1 MSYLHRPG
9 LTFSGT
15 FEANVATGNNSPDF
29 YTNPPTAPAPSGL
42 NWNFMGG
49 SEFRLRGC
57 AVGSVVDDE
66 EIAADDPIRTAVV
79 TDAIDRVAAK
89 IVDLDPQWQSASE
102 LYGLRVRVVAEGV
115 ELLAGEFE
123 PAGFRDVGGVP
134 DATGRVRDPHA
145 RYVSVLG
152 DLTWAPTGTSGFLD
166 RLRAATDEELLA
178 IRLTTHT
185 FDFRALTGRIE
196 GAVGP
201 YRRGEPRRFIAG
213 RHFRPQQGGLPLN
226 DFDGVVSGDRLTVDL
241 SNSLAIDAQQ
251 AGLTTE
257 IRVGLLTQPDA
268 VAGAVV
274 SEGQNVIMLGG
285 PVPYQDDDW
294 LHTTGGLV
302 TVELPAGATA
312 EVEGR
317 RLIEQRPLALLRGTA
332 QRRVA
337 IRETPDG
344 LLVRADN
351 ETCRLEPGQPF
362 STPIGVTRYGIPQV
376 GSQVEAS
383 IADPNDDPPI
393 NTPRELLRL
402 SDVAPTDAEGWTVL
416 RIDGD
421 ERGATSPRPNLD
433 GQLYQVI
440 FAVGDE
446 GDLLVVHLYDRYL
459 PPVEPT
465 WEGHVR
471 DLLKPYAEQ
480 YAVMKQRVFDIGD
493 YAVIKNRGEILRF
506 ALSREV
512 ADPNYMPVTR
522 DLSAGKRDTILAWLA
537 LPDLPEGPPATPT
550 PTPQPS
556 PALTAAAD
564 PSDDP
569 DAVPAAFVG
578 KLRAAR
584 RRAEVLG
591 REERPS

>member
-9 LTFSGT
+9 LTFSGA

-29 YTNPPTAPAPSGL
+29 YTNPPTPPPPSGL

-49 SEFRLRGC
+49 SEFRLRNC

-66 EIAADDPIRTAVV
+66 EIAADDAIRTAIV

-102 LYGLRVRVVAEGV
+102 LYGLRVRVVADDV

-123 PAGFRDVGGVP
+123 PAGFRDIGGVP

-152 DLTWAPTGTSGFLD
+152 NLTWAPPGTSGFLD
-166 RLRAATDEELLA
+166 RLRAATKEDLLA

-185 FDFRALTGRIE
+185 FDFTALTGRIE

-201 YRRGEPRRFIAG
+201 YRRAEPRRFIAG
-213 RHFRPQQGGLPLN
+213 RHCRPRQGGLPLN

-241 SNSLAIDAQQ
+241 SNSLAIDAKQ
-251 AGLTTE
+251 AALSTE
-257 IRVGLLTQPDA
+257 IRLGLLTQPD
-268 VAGAVV
+268 VATGAVV
-274 SEGQNVIMLGG
+274 SEGQNVITLGG
-285 PVPYQDDDW
+285 PVPYQDNDW
-294 LHTTGGLV
+294 LRTTGGLV

-312 EVEGR
+312 LVEGR
-317 RLIEQRPLALLRGTA
+317 RLIDQRPLALIRGSA

-362 STPIGVTRYGIPQV
+362 STPISVTQYGIPQV
-376 GSQVEAS
+376 DSRVEAS

-393 NTPRELLRL
+393 NTPQEQLHL
-402 SDVAPTDAEGWTVL
+402 SDIAPTDAAGWTVL

-433 GQLYQVI
+433 GQLYQVM
-440 FAVGDE
+440 FAVRNE
-446 GDLLVVHLYDRYL
+446 GDLLVVHLYDRYV
-459 PPVEPT
+459 PPAEPT
-465 WEGHVR
+465 WEGQVK

-493 YAVIKNRGEILRF
+493 YTIVKNRAEILRF
-506 ALSREV
+506 ALSRQV
-512 ADPNYMPVTR
+512 TDPNYMPVTR

-537 LPDLPEGPPATPT
+537 LPDLPEGTSATPT
-550 PTPQPS
+550 PLPS
-556 PALTAAAD
+556 LQAAAE
-564 PSDDP
+564 PFDDP

-591 REERPS
+591 REELPS